1 MAILDN
7 KGDAAKTA
15 QSAAQNVG
23 EIGKSIAQKI
33 GEFTESSKISMNIRK
48 KEKDI
53 RSSKF
58 NIGKLVYEQYKNGH
72 EFDESIIEICKH
84 IDSEYSDIQK
94 LETEKESVGIDDLGV
109 EVVDADIPEDMD
121 FAVSEDDDEILKD
134 L

>member
-7 KGDAAKTA
+7 KGDAGKK
-15 QSAAQNVG
+15 AAQNVG
-23 EIGKSIAQKI
+23 EISKSIAQKI

-48 KEKDI
+48 KEKEI
-53 RSSKF
+53 RTTKF

-72 EFDESIIEICKH
+72 EFDESIVELCKAIDTEYAEI
-84 IDSEYSDIQK
+84 SK

-121 FAVSEDDDEILKD
+121 FAVTEDDDEILKE